1 MAPNTDPRIL
11 GTLDLC
17 WPVSLQKIIDWHVAF
32 VNNPLSIV
40 FVRSRCSHRQ
50 RTAEHKQN
58 YRPLSPRT
66 SLKRNTSHLRQRSA
80 AAATSAMLDPSLD
93 RGEVLFPKKE
103 LAW

>member
-17 WPVSLQKIIDWHVAF
+17 WSVSLQKIIDWHVAF

-50 RTAEHKQN
+50 RTVEHKQN

-66 SLKRNTSHLRQRSA
+66 SLKRNTSDLRQRSA

-93 RGEVLFPKKE
+93 RGEVLFPE
-103 LAW
+103 RS